1 MATDWGAI
9 AGLATAGLGLAGQ
22 VAAQRAAARAGARQE
37 EASANMAQDR
47 FDQSNYA
54 AQQNATLTAGS
65 MAEAARLKRAQLG
78 MDAPEQRARQTAW
91 GDILANVQDAS
102 IDMPGHIPKI
112 NVSGGLRPSLLGPNA
127 RAAGSALSTQAL
139 QALMTGSDVPEMPDF
154 QKLVLTP
161 PEATPLPEASGQDRW
176 LNIMATIGQIA
187 QGADTMNRMR
197 QQRPASTPAQ
207 PVTQGP
213 TGASDP
219 WGAY

>member
-1 MATDWGAI
+1 MDWATVAPLI
-9 AGLATAGLGLAGQ
+9 TAGMGLAGQ
-22 VAAQRAAARAGARQE
+22 VAAQRSAARAGARQD
-37 EASANMAQDR
+37 EAAANMAQDR
-47 FDQSNYA
+47 FGQQNYA

-127 RAAGSALSTQAL
+127 RAAGAGMSTQAL

-154 QKLVLTP
+154 QKLVMTP

-176 LNIMATIGQIA
+176 LNIMAALGQVA
-187 QGADTMNRMR
+187 QGADTMNRTR
-197 QQRPASTPAQ
+197 PQPRPATAPIDTYA
-207 PVTQGP
+207 
-213 TGASDP
+213 DEP
-219 WGAY
+219 WLGGR

>member
-1 MATDWGAI
+1 
-9 AGLATAGLGLAGQ
+9 
-22 VAAQRAAARAGARQE
+22 
-37 EASANMAQDR
+37 
-47 FDQSNYA
+47 
-54 AQQNATLTAGS
+54 
-65 MAEAARLKRAQLG
+65 

-127 RAAGSALSTQAL
+127 RAAGAGMSTQAL

-154 QKLVLTP
+154 QKLVMTP

-176 LNIMATIGQIA
+176 LNVMAALGQIA
-187 QGADTMNRMR
+187 QGADTVNRTR
-197 QQRPASTPAQ
+197 QQPRPPAA